1 MFYSILSVLL
11 EISKEILLP
20 AGILAVLGFVLGLL
34 IYFVSKVFYVEEDPA
49 IDEVVD
55 LLPRYNC
62 GACGHP
68 GCREMAI
75 ALLDKKSKVRD
86 CKPIKKEQIPVLEEY
101 LDNYF
106 KNK

>member
-1 MFYSILSVLL
+1 MLDIIIPAAIL
-11 EISKEILLP
+11 
-20 AGILAVLGFVLGLL
+20 AGIGFVLGLL
-34 IYFVSKVFYVEEDPA
+34 IYVVSKVFYVEEDPA
-49 IDEVVD
+49 IEEVVD

-68 GCREMAI
+68 GCKEMAI
-75 ALLDKKSKVRD
+75 ALLNKENKPAD
-86 CKPIKKEQIPVLEEY
+86 CKPIKKEQIPILQEY

>member
-1 MFYSILSVLL
+1 MLDIIIPAAIL
-11 EISKEILLP
+11 
-20 AGILAVLGFVLGLL
+20 AGIGFVLGLL
-34 IYFVSKVFYVEEDPA
+34 IYIVSKVFYVEEDPA
-49 IDEVVD
+49 IEEVVD

-68 GCREMAI
+68 GCKEMAI
-75 ALLDKKSKVRD
+75 ALLNKENKPAD
-86 CKPIKKEQIPVLEEY
+86 CKPIKKEQIPILQEY

>member
-1 MFYSILSVLL
+1 M
-11 EISKEILLP
+11 EILLP
-20 AGILAVLGFVLGLL
+20 AIVLSALGFVLGIL
-34 IYFVSKVFYVEEDPA
+34 INLVAKVFYVEEDPS
-49 IDEVVD
+49 IDEVVN

-68 GCREMAI
+68 GCKEMAI
-75 ALLDKKSKVRD
+75 SLLNKESKILD
-86 CKPIKKEQIPVLEEY
+86 CKPIKKEAVPALQEY